1 MAILLEEMT
10 GRRRPTHGGDGAM
23 CAYFNSPATES
34 PRGDRPPGVKRK
46 RRQADP
52 PHTDVIEVALRDNGR
67 RRVV

>member
-1 MAILLEEMT
+1 
-10 GRRRPTHGGDGAM
+10 M